1 MSRKNTRS
9 DLITGAF
16 AVIVVG
22 AFLATVLFLQG
33 WSPTPKGNRYSVRFA
48 NSGGLTVNAPVIVAG
63 QRVGKVETIDPTP
76 VVDADSTRR
85 VEVVVGFL
93 VDEKF
98 AGVVALPSDT
108 VAVVQSGGLF
118 GGAQLALELGK
129 SSRLLAAGERLP
141 LEGRP
146 PVELADLLKV
156 ADETVRELQSGF
168 QNVAEILKDPTL
180 KDNLQVSLASLRS
193 ALETFDAGLKE
204 MQPAFAKVGPAVE
217 STQLLVEDL
226 RKLIAQNND
235 NISRTLANLES
246 ASGRLDKLLAEDADG
261 VPRLVSNLNT
271 IADSLDVLV
280 TNLNDLVIDN
290 QVNVKVSLEN
300 IRETTDSLRV
310 FAKRIENDPSLL
322 VWGGNE
328 QENPAL
334 DQPRPVPNVDE
345 LSIRNSGRRPR
356 KESD

>member
-1 MSRKNTRS
+1 MARKNMRS
-9 DLITGAF
+9 DLITGTF
-16 AVIVVG
+16 A
-22 AFLATVLFLQG
+22 LAVLAGFIAVVLFLQG
-33 WSPTPKGNRYSVRFA
+33 WTPTPKGSRYSVRFA
-48 NSGGLTVNAPVIVAG
+48 NSGGLVVNAPVIVAG

-76 VVDADSTRR
+76 VVDAAGSRR
-85 VEVVVGFL
+85 VEVVVSFL
-93 VDEKF
+93 IDEKF
-98 AGVVALPSDT
+98 AGVVSLPTDT

-129 SSRLLAAGERLP
+129 SGKLVAAGERLP

-156 ADETVRELQSGF
+156 ADETVRELQAGF
-168 QNVAEILKDPTL
+168 QNVAEILKDPSL
-180 KDNLQVSLASLRS
+180 KDNLQQSLASLRS

-226 RKLIAQNND
+226 RKLISQNND
-235 NISRTLANLES
+235 NITRTLANLES
-246 ASGRLDKLLAEDADG
+246 ASGRLDNLLAEDADG
-261 VPRLVSNLNT
+261 VPRLVANLNQ

-280 TNLNDLVIDN
+280 TNLNDVVIDN
-290 QVNVKVSLEN
+290 QVNLKVSMEN
-300 IRETTDSLRV
+300 IRETTDSLRL

-328 QENPAL
+328 EESPAL